1 MRPDALRKLVLECL
15 VEVAPEAEPQA
26 LDPARAFRDQLEIDS
41 LDFLN
46 FVLGLERRLGVRIPE
61 SDYPR
66 LASLAGCLAYLAA
79 QAGAGTDRRRRR
91 V

>member
-1 MRPDALRKLVLECL
+1 VKPDALRKLVLESL
-15 VEVAPEAEPQA
+15 TEVAPEVEPQA
-26 LDPARAFRDQLEIDS
+26 LDPARAFRDQVEIDS

-66 LASLAGCLAYLAA
+66 LASLEGCLAYVAA
-79 QAGAGTDRRRRR
+79 RPGAGTTRRNRRP
-91 V
+91 